1 MIKPRKFSL
10 KARLPSVQPQ
20 QISIAFESI
29 RLRGMSAPERMRI
42 LLHLANLLMLAADVA
57 TKEDGEHPEGFAP
70 TTP

>member
-57 TKEDGEHPEGFAP
+57 TKEDDDER
-70 TTP
+70 

>member
-42 LLHLANLLMLAADVA
+42 LLHLANLLMLADVA
-57 TKEDGEHPEGFAP
+57 TKEDDDER
-70 TTP
+70 